1 MAAFH
6 TRMLQRSFRRKHK
19 ARTDTGRT
27 LQRHRFRSEI
37 LHTLHH
43 TRGIRVLFTHH
54 HAERRLP
61 MKKREARKAIN
72 GYFGEI
78 RHSIMFTVT
87 RHGVLAYVEY
97 EDFMPEHTV
106 RRELESLLGSGYLVS
121 VKRECSRSLFKEIV
135 DFLSSDTSGQKT
147 LLMMMGNYV
156 SAHPL
161 HNSL

>member
-1 MAAFH
+1 
-6 TRMLQRSFRRKHK
+6 
-19 ARTDTGRT
+19 
-27 LQRHRFRSEI
+27 
-37 LHTLHH
+37 
-43 TRGIRVLFTHH
+43 
-54 HAERRLP
+54 

-78 RHSIMFTVT
+78 RHSIMFAST
-87 RHGVLAYVEY
+87 RKGVLAYVEY

-156 SAHPL
+156 SAHPI

>member
-1 MAAFH
+1 MN
-6 TRMLQRSFRRKHK
+6 
-19 ARTDTGRT
+19 
-27 LQRHRFRSEI
+27 
-37 LHTLHH
+37 
-43 TRGIRVLFTHH
+43 
-54 HAERRLP
+54 
-61 MKKREARKAIN
+61 KREARKAMN
-72 GYFGEI
+72 RYFAGVN
-78 RHSIMFTVT
+78 HSIMFVNT
-87 RHGVLAYVEY
+87 RKGVLAYVEY

>member
-1 MAAFH
+1 M
-6 TRMLQRSFRRKHK
+6 T
-19 ARTDTGRT
+19 
-27 LQRHRFRSEI
+27 
-37 LHTLHH
+37 
-43 TRGIRVLFTHH
+43 
-54 HAERRLP
+54 
-61 MKKREARKAIN
+61 KREARKAID
-72 GYFGEI
+72 GYFGEV
-78 RHSIMFTVT
+78 RHSIMFTST
-87 RHGVLAYVEY
+87 QKGMLAYVEY

-106 RRELESLLGSGYLVS
+106 HRELGSLLGSGYLVS

>member
-1 MAAFH
+1 MN
-6 TRMLQRSFRRKHK
+6 
-19 ARTDTGRT
+19 
-27 LQRHRFRSEI
+27 
-37 LHTLHH
+37 
-43 TRGIRVLFTHH
+43 
-54 HAERRLP
+54 
-61 MKKREARKAIN
+61 KREARKAID
-72 GYFGEI
+72 GYFGGI

-87 RHGVLAYVEY
+87 RHGVLVYVEY

-106 RRELESLLGSGYLVS
+106 RRELENLLGSGCLVS

-156 SAHPL
+156 SAHTL

>member
-1 MAAFH
+1 M
-6 TRMLQRSFRRKHK
+6 T
-19 ARTDTGRT
+19 
-27 LQRHRFRSEI
+27 
-37 LHTLHH
+37 
-43 TRGIRVLFTHH
+43 
-54 HAERRLP
+54 
-61 MKKREARKAIN
+61 KREARKAID
-72 GYFGEI
+72 GYFGEV
-78 RHSIMFTVT
+78 RHSIMFTST
-87 RHGVLAYVEY
+87 QKGMLAYVEY

-121 VKRECSRSLFKEIV
+121 VKRECSHSLFKEIL